1 MSLQQEVGWTRD
13 TLRFAR
19 YLAQAQDAPFIVC
32 SLDNIGDELENWNN
46 MFPTIEPTFHVGSNP
61 LVEVLQYLQ
70 QLGLELHVKNK
81 RDLAALMK
89 VDQGSCNTVY
99 SCSTKLSSQI
109 RTAAAAGVQLFYVD
123 SVSEMEKI
131 KKLHPMARI
140 IVEISMEN
148 TNNNESLEASSGVAV
163 DDVQNIITEAKRLG
177 LEIEGFAVNLD
188 VAGSLDQDDNLAG
201 VKKAL
206 KVAEAAVKIAKEGQ
220 LEVKTLHLGQLC
232 NTSINIPQS
241 YVNEINNILSADV
254 FRNIRVKSDASHF
267 LTASS
272 ITLATKIVQTRI
284 DESVTYVIN
293 ESIFGAFSANL
304 TTSEC
309 CVPAP
314 LPLGGGGIRKGIS
327 NKFVESAVVGNSGDD
342 VDVVLPLGEVVLPR
356 MEEGDWILFPNMGT
370 MNLQD
375 FVGSCRKSVGNQ
387 SFVSVKSK
395 SEAASN
401 ICNLNEVLQKEAAM
415 CIDLDSYQDEN
426 SNGLKG
432 EIDLRKTF
440 IYGN

>member
-1 MSLQQEVGWTRD
+1 
-13 TLRFAR
+13 
-19 YLAQAQDAPFIVC
+19 
-32 SLDNIGDELENWNN
+32 
-46 MFPTIEPTFHVGSNP
+46 
-61 LVEVLQYLQ
+61 
-70 QLGLELHVKNK
+70 
-81 RDLAALMK
+81 
-89 VDQGSCNTVY
+89 
-99 SCSTKLSSQI
+99 
-109 RTAAAAGVQLFYVD
+109 
-123 SVSEMEKI
+123 
-131 KKLHPMARI
+131 
-140 IVEISMEN
+140 MEN

-293 ESIFGAFSANL
+293 ESIK
-304 TTSEC
+304 TSC
-309 CVPAP
+309 LCF
-314 LPLGGGGIRKGIS
+314 R
-327 NKFVESAVVGNSGDD
+327 
-342 VDVVLPLGEVVLPR
+342 
-356 MEEGDWILFPNMGT
+356 
-370 MNLQD
+370 
-375 FVGSCRKSVGNQ
+375 
-387 SFVSVKSK
+387 
-395 SEAASN
+395 
-401 ICNLNEVLQKEAAM
+401 
-415 CIDLDSYQDEN
+415 DS
-426 SNGLKG
+426 SS
-432 EIDLRKTF
+432 
-440 IYGN
+440 